1 MEDQLDASTIL
12 VRTAVFLVIAAV
24 FFFVLKSDKKKD

>member
-1 MEDQLDASTIL
+1 MEDQLDASTIF